1 MMWPATTKRSFFKK
15 PFCAKVTTIVGKEIR
30 KYVYIIRRLRAV
42 DLWHIDYIL
51 LLTTSCF
58 WIWAFDRQL
67 LMGSLWPF
75 TTLKAQRRGTVLL
88 RDNISEHHQTS
99 GNIIACPEFL
109 SQCTQVPSLDSL
121 ARVTGRWLP
130 IAFPSAFSYLVLL
143 EDIFCSQVSSYS
155 VGTLRKSIAFAN
167 AIQVFSFGMLSS
179 LTEQK
184 LFLCTAIASI
194 FPKNTKAVSVLQT
207 HWTNVLYWIFSLIV
221 ILQRRYIAD
230 IGTGSNFKLHFYE

>member
-1 MMWPATTKRSFFKK
+1 MYTLIEDWEQW
-15 PFCAKVTTIVGKEIR
+15 IYG
-30 KYVYIIRRLRAV
+30 
-42 DLWHIDYIL
+42 IL
-51 LLTTSCF
+51 ITFYCSSHLAF
-58 WIWAFDRQL
+58 IWAFDRQL
-67 LMGSLWPF
+67 LIGSLWPF
-75 TTLKAQRRGTVLL
+75 TIQKAQRRWTVLL

-99 GNIIACPEFL
+99 GNVIACPVSL
-109 SQCTQVPSLDSL
+109 SQRTQVPCVDSL

-130 IAFPSAFSYLVLL
+130 IALPSAFSYLALL

-194 FPKNTKAVSVLQT
+194 FSKNTKAESVLQI
-207 HWTNVLYWIFSLIV
+207 HWTNLLYWIFSSTV
-221 ILQRRYIAD
+221 ILQRSYIAD
-230 IGTGSNFKLHFYE
+230 IYTGSNFKPHFYEL